1 MVIKI
6 RPWTKE
12 DVPVLAALANNFNI
26 WKNVRDRLPYPYSEK
41 DAEEW
46 IDFTL
51 FEQPAANFAIEAD
64 GVAAGAIGFILHDDI
79 HRKNIEI
86 GYFIDEAYWNL
97 GIATRAVSILLGYIK
112 KEFNVVRITAEVYAH
127 NKTSMKVL
135 RSNGFYLE
143 SIRRKSTIK
152 NNIVIDD
159 YVWVKM
165 LDN

>member
-12 DVPVLAALANNFNI
+12 DVSALAALANNFNI

-64 GVAAGAIGFILHDDI
+64 GVAAGAIGFILQDDI
-79 HRKNIEI
+79 HRKNVEI
-86 GYFIDEAYWNL
+86 GYFIGEDFWSK
-97 GIATRAVSILLGYIK
+97 GIATEAVKQLVEMLLK
-112 KEFNVVRITAEVYAH
+112 NFDVVRIYAGVFE
-127 NKTSMKVL
+127 NNPGSMRVL
-135 RSNGFYLE
+135 EKNGFHLE
-143 SIRRKSTIK
+143 SIRRRAVFK
-152 NNIVIDD
+152 NNELLDE
-159 YVWVKM
+159 YMWVK
-165 LDN
+165 LL